1 MRDKLSNMSRYH
13 IMIDSGLDSA
23 GKILFI
29 FDACTHLPQ
38 KL

>member
-23 GKILFI
+23 GKNIVYI
-29 FDACTHLPQ
+29 
-38 KL
+38 